1 MSEESSIVLAGGGT
15 AGHVNPL
22 LSIASSIRRLEP
34 KASISVIGTEVGLE
48 RQLVP
53 AAGFDMDTIEKVPFP
68 RSINRAAFA
77 FPARW
82 IREVN
87 KVKTILTERHADV
100 LVGVGGYASAPAYYA
115 AHKLGIPIV
124 IHEQNARAGMA
135 NKLGARWAQF
145 IGTVYENTGLKAPS
159 GTVIE
164 RVGLP
169 LRPAIADVARSMERN
184 RAQARRQGA
193 ERLGLDPSRPILLV
207 TGGSLGAQ
215 SLNVAVANAAGELLS
230 RAQVI
235 HLTGKGKMGQVRQLV
250 TASAGESVLSGIGS
264 DQRGKGDYHAAEYL
278 ERIDQAFACAD
289 LVICRSGAGTVAEIA
304 ALGLPA
310 VYVPLPI
317 GNGEQRFN
325 AEPVVEAGG
334 GFLVPDDRFTDE
346 WVTGHV
352 PQLLADGDRLA
363 QVARAAWGY
372 GIRDAAQTMASRVLD
387 IAGKARR

>member
-145 IGTVYENTGLKAPS
+145 IGMVYENTGLKAPS

-230 RAQVI
+230 HAQVI